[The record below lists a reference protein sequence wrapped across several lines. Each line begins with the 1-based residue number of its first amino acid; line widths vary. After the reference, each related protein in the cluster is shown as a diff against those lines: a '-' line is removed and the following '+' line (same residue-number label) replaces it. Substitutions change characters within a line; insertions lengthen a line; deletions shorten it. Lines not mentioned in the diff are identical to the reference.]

1 MHHPPKHDI
10 SIENVLDRLVHLVYQ
25 VLRPLH
31 YAMTRN
37 EKAELSIDNS
47 STIFLMNIVSE
58 EGSLAARNL
67 PPRSLPPHFI
77 DGKLL
82 PQR

>member
-1 MHHPPKHDI
+1 
-10 SIENVLDRLVHLVYQ
+10 
-25 VLRPLH
+25 
-31 YAMTRN
+31 MTRN